1 MKKKATA
8 LVSLLCCAA
17 MVLTA
22 CSSSSTT
29 TATEAAVEEETEAAV
44 EEETEAAEP
53 VEEETEVAE
62 EVAEATEPELEDY
75 YLVTNVYGDGQKAW
89 YVVLEYDTAIDPDSV
104 SIDSFEVTDYE
115 LAGIY
120 ANDEA
125 SVPDSSVEG
134 NYVIIELGTDYYTQ
148 PDYGGGGPTN
158 TEYQYGS
165 RADDDQPKP
174 WEQEGYEGGGFGGPN
189 GGGPDGGGEGDDEE
203 EFAGP
208 PEEVA
213 EEDLTNHMTVTFKQ
227 TADISSADGAVLA
240 ASDEEYTTDYNKNI
254 NLLVDKF
261 TLYTTTLSNGTEIM
275 YSLYLPEAYDASK
288 EYPLMTFMPDAMGEG
303 ADPYLAL
310 TESYGGVNWATD
322 EWQSKYETI
331 VLVPQYANSNG
342 QDPENTIELI
352 NYICDEYSV
361 DTNRLYLSGD
371 SSGTIRSIKLL
382 IDHPDM
388 FAASYLIAGQA
399 DSDYEDLLD
408 QLSGQ
413 KIWMVCSEGDAR
425 AYPGMTAIKEAVE
438 SKGTEVATTQ
448 FSAKISY
455 AEQDEY
461 CADLAAEGKSINWS
475 IYDAET
481 VMEDDV
487 SISDGTEH
495 MNTWRHAYY
504 LDIPREWVFSQ
515 VLGEDL
521 VVDVAAASSSYSIAE
536 ALDEVGITAAELASA
551 GGAWVM
557 GLDSDATQ
565 LKFLKAAALAGYG
578 DAAFSLGEKYHSGNA
593 YDADQYDDLV
603 TEAVYWWEM
612 AAANGSPRGWD
623 DIGLLYLHQSVPGG
637 GSDYGDIP
645 YDEDIAF
652 DYFQRATDAGD
663 AKAPRHLAQCYENGW
678 GCEVDDAKAFESYVI
693 ASERNDSTATV
704 EVADRYLEGRGV
716 DQDVE
721 KAMSMY
727 QKIVDDVDH
736 DVVACAY
743 KLGQIYENGEYVDAD
758 LAKAAEYYQI
768 SLDNANEGSPDY
780 TQAEEALAR
789 VSG

>member
-1 MKKKATA
+1 MKKRTTA
-8 LVSLLCCAA
+8 LISLLCCAA
-17 MVLTA
+17 LVLTA
-22 CSSSSTT
+22 CGSSSTA
-29 TATEAAVEEETEAAV
+29 TATEAAPEESETEA
-44 EEETEAAEP
+44 ETEAAET
-53 VEEETEVAE
+53 VE
-62 EVAEATEPELEDY
+62 AEAVEPELEDY

-89 YVVLEYDTAIDPDSV
+89 YVVLEYNTPIDPSSV
-104 SIDSFEVTDYE
+104 SVGSYEVTDYE
-115 LAGIY
+115 LAGTY
-120 ANDEA
+120 TNDEA
-125 SVPDSSVEG
+125 SVPDSSIEG
-134 NYVIIELGTDYYTQ
+134 KYVIIELGTDYYTQ

-189 GGGPDGGGEGDDEE
+189 GGGPDGGGEGPDDGDEGEAEE
-203 EFAGP
+203 ET
-208 PEEVA
+208 VA
-213 EEDLTNHMTVTFKQ
+213 EEDLTNRMEVTFKQ
-227 TADISSADGAVLA
+227 TSDISSAAGAVLA
-240 ASDEEYTTDYNKNI
+240 ADGEEYTTDYTKNV
-254 NLLVDKF
+254 NLLVENF
-261 TLYTTTLSNGTEIM
+261 ELYTTTLSNGTEIM
-275 YSLYLPEAYDASK
+275 YSLYIPEGYDESTK
-288 EYPLMTFMPDAMGEG
+288 YPLMTFMPDAVGEG
-303 ADPYLAL
+303 NDPYLAL
-310 TESYGGVNWATD
+310 TESYGGVNWSTD

-331 VLVPQYANSNG
+331 VLIPQYTKSNG

-361 DTNRLYLSGD
+361 DTDRLYLSGD
-371 SSGTIRSIKLL
+371 SSGTIRSIKML

-388 FAASYLIAGQA
+388 FAASYLVAGQA
-399 DSDYEDLLD
+399 DSAYEDKLD
-408 QLSGQ
+408 QLADQ
-413 KIWMVCSEGDAR
+413 KIWMLCSEGDAR

-438 SKGTEVATTQ
+438 SKGTEVSTSQ
-448 FSAKISY
+448 FSAKIPYS
-455 AEQDEY
+455 EQDEY
-461 CADLAAEGKSINWS
+461 CAEQAAEGKSINWS
-475 IYDAET
+475 VYDAET

-504 LDIPREWVFSQ
+504 LDVPREWVFSQ
-515 VLGEDL
+515 VLGED
-521 VVDVAAASSSYSIAE
+521 VVVPEFDIAAAAGDNAVSTASYTVE
-536 ALDEVGITAAELASA
+536 EVFDEVGITVQDLASA

-557 GLDSDATQ
+557 GLDKDESQ
-565 LKFLKAAALAGYG
+565 LKFLKAAALLGYG
-578 DAAFSLGEKYHSGNA
+578 DAAFSLGESYHSGNA

-603 TEAVYWWEM
+603 TEAVNWWEM
-612 AAANGSPRGWD
+612 AGANGSPRGWD

-637 GSDYGDIP
+637 GDDYGDIP

-663 AKAPRHLAQCYENGW
+663 AKAPRHLAECYENGW
-678 GCEVDDAKAFESYVI
+678 GCEPDDAKAFESYVI

-721 KAMSMY
+721 TAMAMY

-736 DVVACAY
+736 DVVTCAY
-743 KLGQIYENGEYVDAD
+743 KLGEIYENGEYVDAD
-758 LAKAAEYYQI
+758 NAKAAEYYQI

-780 TQAEEALAR
+780 TKAEEALAR